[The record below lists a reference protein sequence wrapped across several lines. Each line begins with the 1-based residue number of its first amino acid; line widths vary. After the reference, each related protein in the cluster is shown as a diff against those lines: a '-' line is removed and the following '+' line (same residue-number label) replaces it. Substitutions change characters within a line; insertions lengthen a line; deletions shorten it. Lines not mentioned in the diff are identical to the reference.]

1 MVDFNNTL
9 ESAVKSVLKWEEK
22 QIITE
27 TTIIRDVQGKVS
39 LFLKSEQK
47 ATESDISN
55 LEEILQNDLNGFFTG
70 KIFWEKC
77 DKKDKLRIEII
88 KSIIEESREE
98 WKTEDGVD
106 FYICERPIAKKAWVN
121 ATQDVEPVWQYQEA
135 ECSNKAKV
143 VTFYSFKGGMGRT
156 TALAGIAL
164 NLIEQNKN
172 VMMID
177 MDIEAPGLS
186 TLFFDDIVVEKG
198 LLDYLIE
205 RPLNEQCD
213 IHDYVLEVTD
223 PALLK
228 ENDGNLY
235 LMPAGKVDETYLQKL
250 ARIDYQDNREN
261 NLKSSIKNLLEKLD
275 NTYHPD
281 YILIDARAGF
291 HDMGGIAVAQIPH
304 GAVLIGNGSKQSWDG
319 MTQVIRTIAKGNTE
333 EFSIMIVD
341 SMCER
346 ATAERA
352 IEQRKKFLNMAY
364 TVCMENYY
372 NEDQVMPGIDAEGV
386 EHQPEY
392 IPYDSELMRGFEL
405 FSDGY
410 NDSEI
415 RVQAYRDLLTGSAYK
430 DITKRIQSWF
440 GE

>member
-1 MVDFNNTL
+1 MVEFNNTM
-9 ESAVKSVLKWEEK
+9 EKAMQSVLKWEAKE
-22 QIITE
+22 IITDV
-27 TTIIRDVQGKVS
+27 TIIRDVQGRIS
-39 LFLKSEQK
+39 LFLESGQK
-47 ATESDISN
+47 PTEMEAGK
-55 LEEILQNDLNGFFTG
+55 LEEILQSDLQLFFTG
-70 KIFWEKC
+70 RIFWDKC
-77 DKKDKLRIEII
+77 AKNDKARIEII
-88 KSIIEESREE
+88 KSIILEGREE
-98 WKTEDGVD
+98 WKTEDNIK
-106 FYICERPIAKKAWVN
+106 FYICERSIAKKAWVN
-121 ATQDVEPVWQYQEA
+121 TTQEIEPVWPYEDA
-135 ECSNKAKV
+135 ENSNKAKV

-164 NLIEQNKN
+164 NLIEQGKN

-198 LLDYLIE
+198 VLDYLIE
-205 RPLNEQCD
+205 APLNEHCNIQN
-213 IHDYVLEVTD
+213 YVLNVTD
-223 PALLK
+223 STLLQ
-228 ENDGNLY
+228 EHDGNLY
-235 LMPAGKVDETYLQKL
+235 LMPAGKVDRMYLQKL

-261 NLKSSIKNLLEKLD
+261 NLKCSIKKMLEELD
-275 NTYHPD
+275 DTYYPD

-304 GAVLIGNGSKQSWDG
+304 GAVLIGNESRQSWDG
-319 MTQVIRTIAKGNTE
+319 LTQVIRTIAKGHTE

-346 ATAERA
+346 ATSDRA
-352 IEQRKKFLNMAY
+352 VEQRKKFLNMAY

-372 NEDQVMPGIDAEGV
+372 NEGQAMPGIEAKGV

-392 IPYDSELMRGFEL
+392 IPYDSELMQGFEL
-405 FSDGY
+405 FSDEY
-410 NDSEI
+410 NDSES
-415 RVQAYRDLLTGSAYK
+415 RVQAYRELLTGSVYK